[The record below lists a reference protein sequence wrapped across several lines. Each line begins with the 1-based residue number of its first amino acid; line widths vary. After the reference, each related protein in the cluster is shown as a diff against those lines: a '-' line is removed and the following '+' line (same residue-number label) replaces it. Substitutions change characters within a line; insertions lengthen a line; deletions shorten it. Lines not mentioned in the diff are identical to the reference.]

1 MSKKNKASAQNV
13 NTNEK
18 KKKRFSFSD
27 LVYNDKY
34 LILLSIFLAVVVW
47 VGSSLSVGSDDTKTI
62 KVNAPIKLSSKLSS
76 QLGMQYYSLQNS
88 VDISVTLSG
97 PKYVIGQVTEDDL
110 NIVFDTSAVNRTGNQ
125 SIPIR
130 VTNKSKRLDFT
141 VDSVYPSAIDG
152 FFDVNTTKTFDVDL
166 IYDEDNVADGY
177 IFGEPIISEDKIA
190 VSGPKTYVDKIER
203 AYCEV
208 DFDNKKNL
216 TEPYTTECAIQIDGP
231 GVESSYLTVTNR
243 TDTNTPIKSLSVTLP
258 VLKTTVLPIT
268 STFEDRPTS
277 LANNIV
283 KVTYSTN
290 RIYAGVLSTA
300 DISAADIGT
309 IYFGD
314 LKVGTQEFD
323 FDVSTLNGI
332 SVLDDTKKITARV
345 TVSNKY
351 SAHKVRVNSSNIVV
365 EGVPDGKKATV
376 EGLDATTVTVIAPK
390 NSKINSS
397 NLTMKCDVSKQNE
410 DNVYP
415 VTITVSDGKSWAY
428 GKYNATVTIK

>member
-1 MSKKNKASAQNV
+1 
-13 NTNEK
+13 
-18 KKKRFSFSD
+18 
-27 LVYNDKY
+27 
-34 LILLSIFLAVVVW
+34 
-47 VGSSLSVGSDDTKTI
+47 
-62 KVNAPIKLSSKLSS
+62 
-76 QLGMQYYSLQNS
+76 
-88 VDISVTLSG
+88 
-97 PKYVIGQVTEDDL
+97 
-110 NIVFDTSAVNRTGNQ
+110 SAVNRTGNQ
-125 SIPIR
+125 TIPIR

-141 VDSVYPSAIDG
+141 VDSVYPSYIEG

-166 IYDEDNVADGY
+166 VYDENNVADGY

-190 VSGPKTYVDKIER
+190 VSGPKTYVDKIDR

-208 DFDNKKNL
+208 DFDNKENL

-258 VLKTTVLPIT
+258 VLKTTTLPIT
-268 STFEDRPTS
+268 STFEDRPTG
-277 LANNIV
+277 LANNV
-283 KVTYSTN
+283 VRVTYSTN
-290 RIYAGVLSTA
+290 KIYAGVLSTA

-309 IYFGD
+309 IYFSD

-332 SVLDDTKKITARV
+332 SVLDDTKKITAKV
-345 TVSNKY
+345 TVSNSY

-365 EGVPDGKKATV
+365 EGVPEGKKANI

-428 GKYNATVTIK
+428 GKYNATVTLK